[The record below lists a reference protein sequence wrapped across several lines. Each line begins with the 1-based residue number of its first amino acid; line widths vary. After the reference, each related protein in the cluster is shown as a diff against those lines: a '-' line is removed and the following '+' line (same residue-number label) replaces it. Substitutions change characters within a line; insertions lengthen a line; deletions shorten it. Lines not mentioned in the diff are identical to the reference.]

1 MKKNKLLLLA
11 LAPLV
16 LAGCGEGNAAW
27 DPTAEPEV
35 EKTLTAKE
43 AAPTIKAAAKSFAET
58 KGLGFKVEG
67 YAKADVTIKTKAT
80 EGITGLADSYQST
93 VDLSGI
99 EANVAARFDEGILKS
114 GFAAS
119 ADFKAKLNANLNL
132 FAPDTEKS
140 TESTIVMK
148 DVKETVNS
156 EVSATASYEE
166 NVVYADLTGFQPLNE
181 LANKLSGYGDT
192 AGIEIDTSSI
202 FSKIKVTV
210 QPGIVTFML
219 PMLPSLLG
227 GLIDGM
233 ASSLESGDTQPGE
246 NAAFKKYKDGT
257 YGTTV
262 ALSAQ
267 QIADFA
273 STFTGGTVEGMDKI
287 NGTLNTLIVFS
298 EKGLISVGLK
308 ENFSTAEFAPTTT
321 GDVEIPVQSVSATSD
336 AGLKLTFTTG
346 DDVTVN
352 KVTDKSAYKD
362 ITPATEEE

>member
-16 LAGCGEGNAAW
+16 LAGCGEGNGAW

-80 EGITGLADSYQST
+80 EGITGL
-93 VDLSGI
+93 
-99 EANVAARFDEGILKS
+99 
-114 GFAAS
+114 
-119 ADFKAKLNANLNL
+119 
-132 FAPDTEKS
+132 
-140 TESTIVMK
+140 
-148 DVKETVNS
+148 
-156 EVSATASYEE
+156 
-166 NVVYADLTGFQPLNE
+166 QPLNE

-246 NAAFKKYKDGT
+246 NVAFKKYKDGT

-262 ALSAQ
+262 SLSAQ

-273 STFTGGTVEGMDKI
+273 STFTGATVEGMDKI

-346 DDVTVN
+346 DDVKVN